1 MDNDKD
7 SFHEIF
13 YPLKKFSPR
22 ELEDVFA
29 KAISEITESEYE
41 CQINSM
47 EFELCDKLTLNLELG
62 KKRENVFEL
71 NKKS

>member
-1 MDNDKD
+1 MNNDKD

-13 YPLKKFSPR
+13 YPLKKLSPR

-29 KAISEITESEYE
+29 KAISEITGSEYE